1 MRSRDKVPEERFLE
15 RFKAGRGL
23 RLQMTLIL
31 LGVCLSGPLFSKLL
45 LLAGLHGLVLRYALA
60 VAGAYLVFFL
70 LVKAWLYLVL
80 PSPRREEAGTSDA
93 GSDWADEATGFVAE
107 GGPSDFLGGGG
118 RFDGAGASVALDEA
132 ARHAG
137 GASPATAR
145 GTSGPSG
152 SWDFDLDKELI
163 VVFALLALL
172 AVIFGA
178 AVLLVWQAPVILSEA
193 ALQAALAMGLVRR
206 TRQGALGHWAGGVFR
221 ATWKPFALVLALAL
235 ILGWTVSALFPGA
248 EKLSDVL
255 RNL

>member
-1 MRSRDKVPEERFLE
+1 MRLSDKAPEERFLE

-70 LVKAWLYLVL
+70 LVKGWLYLVL
-80 PSPRREEAGTSDA
+80 PSPGRRNAEDGGGADWVDGAADLAAGD
-93 GSDWADEATGFVAE
+93 
-107 GGPSDFLGGGG
+107 GGAPFLGRGG
-118 RFDGAGASVALDEA
+118 RFDGAGATVALDEA

-137 GASPATAR
+137 GGAPAVAK
-145 GTSGPSG
+145 GTSGSSG

-163 VVFALLALL
+163 VVFVLLALL

-206 TRQGALGHWAGGVFR
+206 TRQGATGHWSGGVLR
-221 ATWKPFALVLALAL
+221 ATWKPFALVLVLAL

-255 RNL
+255 PNL